1 MKRKL
6 LSCLTVIGMAS
17 TALFSANAWAKYP
30 EKPIRLVVPFPAG
43 GGTDVLA
50 RLAARNLS
58 AILGQEVIVDN
69 KGGAGTIIGGD
80 AVAKAAPDG
89 YTILLSTASGFSIN
103 PQYNKKLPYKPE
115 DFVHIGLISESPVVL
130 VAPFATPAK
139 TLQELVRTLKD
150 KETPIATAGK
160 GSQSHLSAV
169 MFFNAINAKFRA
181 VHYRGEAPALVDL
194 LAGQVPIYFAS
205 IPGTLAHL
213 RTDKLRGYGVTTVAR
228 SPAAPD
234 IPSFTEQG
242 MPEVLATSWFG
253 LAAPKGTPQE
263 AINTL
268 AAALAKALDDKAM
281 QDRLASD
288 GATTRKL
295 SVSEFNDY
303 MKRDYERWGKVLRAA
318 NIDED
323 KE

>member
-1 MKRKL
+1 MKQRL
-6 LSCLTVIGMAS
+6 LNCLTAMGLAAIALLPAS
-17 TALFSANAWAKYP
+17 AWAKYP
-30 EKPIRLVVPFPAG
+30 EKPIKLVVPFPAG

-50 RLAARNLS
+50 RLTARNMS
-58 AILGQEVIVDN
+58 AVLGQEVIVDN
-69 KGGAGTIIGGD
+69 RGGAGTIIGGD

-89 YTILLSTASGFSIN
+89 YTLLLSTASGFSIN

-130 VAPFATPAK
+130 VAPANAPAK
-139 TLQELVRTLKD
+139 NLQELVRSLKD

-181 VHYRGEAPALVDL
+181 VHYRGEAPALIDL

-205 IPGTLAHL
+205 IPGTLAYL
-213 RTDKLRGYGVTTVAR
+213 KTDKLRGYAVTTTNR

-234 IPSFTEQG
+234 IPSFTELG

-253 LAAPKGTPQE
+253 ISAPKGTPQE
-263 AINTL
+263 AVN
-268 AAALAKALDDKAM
+268 ALANALSKALEDKAM
-281 QDRLASD
+281 QDRLAAD

-295 SVSEFNDY
+295 NITEYNDY

-318 NIDED
+318 NIEED
-323 KE
+323 

>member
-1 MKRKL
+1 MKHKL
-6 LSCLTVIGMAS
+6 LNCMAAMGLAAA
-17 TALFSANAWAKYP
+17 ALLPSSAWAKYP
-30 EKPIRLVVPFPAG
+30 EKPIRLVVPFPPG

-50 RLAARNLS
+50 RLTARNMS
-58 AILGQEVIVDN
+58 AVLGQEVIVDN

-89 YTILLSTASGFSIN
+89 YTLLLSTASGFSIN

-130 VAPFATPAK
+130 VAPFNAPAK
-139 TLQELVRTLKD
+139 NLQELVRSLKD

-169 MFFNAINAKFRA
+169 MFFNAINAKFRP
-181 VHYRGEAPALVDL
+181 VHYRGEAPALIDL
-194 LAGQVPIYFAS
+194 LGGQVPIYFAS
-205 IPGTLAHL
+205 IPGTLSYL
-213 RTDKLRGYGVTTVAR
+213 KTEKLRGYAVTTTGR

-253 LAAPKGTPQE
+253 ISAPKGTPQE
-263 AINTL
+263 AVNAL
-268 AAALAKALDDKAM
+268 AAALSKALEDKAM
-281 QDRLASD
+281 QDRLAAD

-295 SVSEFNDY
+295 SISEFNDY

-318 NIDED
+318 NIEED
-323 KE
+323 